1 MELMETEDAIW
12 NRYWLKNGVDLWH
25 FSVPTYFPLKEL
37 YLIFILYLDKSLWQD
52 FRSLTPLFSG
62 EEIKGAKN

>member
-25 FSVPTYFPLKEL
+25 FSVPTYFSLMNF
-37 YLIFILYLDKSLWQD
+37 IFILFLDNSLWQD
-52 FRSLTPLFSG
+52 FRSLTTFL
-62 EEIKGAKN
+62 IKEK